1 MTCQLNESATYVF
14 AKHGEEVGEEGKSKI
29 EYWVPILQTARSVNI
44 ETKND
49 RHVSDGQVN
58 NYSL

>member
-14 AKHGEEVGEEGKSKI
+14 AKYGEEVGEEGKSKI

-44 ETKND
+44 ETKMTAT
-49 RHVSDGQVN
+49 
-58 NYSL
+58 LATAK

>member
-1 MTCQLNESATYVF
+1 MIIKEMPASEYV
-14 AKHGEEVGEEGKSKI
+14 

>member
-44 ETKND
+44 ETKNGVCESFSVIKD
-49 RHVSDGQVN
+49 
-58 NYSL
+58 L

>member
-1 MTCQLNESATYVF
+1 MTCQLNEPATYVF
-14 AKHGEEVGEEGKSKI
+14 GKPGEEVGEEGKSKI